1 MALIYHIITAAEWAA
16 AQAVG
21 SYTAPSL
28 ASEGFIHCSKDER
41 QTTGVL
47 QRYFSGKTD
56 LLKLIIDTDNLE
68 SELHYE
74 LAPAVG
80 EDFPHIYG
88 PLNTDAVI
96 GVETISSG

>member
-1 MALIYHIITAAEWAA
+1 MALIYHITTVEEWVAAKAS
-16 AQAVG
+16 G

-47 QRYFSGKTD
+47 QRYFSGKTG
-56 LLKLIIDTDNLE
+56 LVKLIIDTDNLK

-74 LAPAVG
+74 LAPSVG
-80 EDFPHIYG
+80 EEFPHIYG
-88 PLNTDAVI
+88 PLNTDAII
-96 GVETISSG
+96 GVETV